1 MPQGNSL
8 MTSRKCNK
16 QNREFTAT
24 DNGRTTT
31 GRDGTDRQTN
41 GLTLYRYLEPAAYMP
56 TNRIACLLRQ
66 QMAVEQ
72 EEMAQT
78 DRQTDGQ
85 TDTVPLHRHCCIHAN
100 QQNRELTATDG
111 GQTKGDGTDGQTD
124 GRTDTVP
131 LPRPCRIPANQQNRE
146 LTAADGG

>member
-41 GLTLYRYLEPAAYMP
+41 GLTLYRYLEPAAYLP
-56 TNRIACLLRQ
+56 TNRIESLRQ

-72 EEMAQT
+72 QQDEMAQT
-78 DRQTDGQ
+78 DRQRQ
-85 TDTVPLHRHCCIHAN
+85 TDRHRTV
-100 QQNRELTATDG
+100 T
-111 GQTKGDGTDGQTD
+111 
-124 GRTDTVP
+124 
-131 LPRPCRIPANQQNRE
+131 
-146 LTAADGG
+146 

>member
-1 MPQGNSL
+1 MVEQQQDEMG
-8 MTSRKCNK
+8 
-16 QNREFTAT
+16 Q
-24 DNGRTTT
+24 
-31 GRDGTDRQTN
+31 TDRQTD

-100 QQNRELTATDG
+100 QQNRMLTATDG

-124 GRTDTVP
+124 GQTDTVP